1 MFVQANHRAG
11 AAEGQLAELR
21 ASFQPLIEESGRK
34 DQQIASLQ
42 GQIGELA
49 GRLEAM
55 EEQAVELDELRQ
67 QLAEMRNDPIS
78 QLVSGDVTFKF
89 LVTEVAPV
97 LKAAEE
103 SAAAMLEDARVQ
115 SQRLLDESDQGR
127 RDVKRQVDW
136 LMTWGRRIPLLVQ
149 AVQDRLGQ
157 TRMRI
162 EEIPERMREA
172 LLPVA
177 ETMASANQALE
188 EFIKVAIPP
197 DLSAPEE
204 PEKMEQP
211 ETMER
216 AEGSQPPAYIDLT
229 DRSRESVNRES
240 EARQPAWW
248 AT

>member
-1 MFVQANHRAG
+1 MMNALALRRRLFGYSPDDVAKLMADREQMFVQANHRAG

-97 LKAAEE
+97 IKAAEE
-103 SAAAMLEDARVQ
+103 SAAAML
-115 SQRLLDESDQGR
+115 
-127 RDVKRQVDW
+127 
-136 LMTWGRRIPLLVQ
+136 
-149 AVQDRLGQ
+149 
-157 TRMRI
+157 
-162 EEIPERMREA
+162 
-172 LLPVA
+172 
-177 ETMASANQALE
+177 
-188 EFIKVAIPP
+188 
-197 DLSAPEE
+197 
-204 PEKMEQP
+204 
-211 ETMER
+211 
-216 AEGSQPPAYIDLT
+216 
-229 DRSRESVNRES
+229 
-240 EARQPAWW
+240 
-248 AT
+248 